1 MRKILGEKSR
11 VKIAENEEN
20 EENEENGRLNEVGG
34 KVY

>member
-11 VKIAENEEN
+11 VKIAENG
-20 EENEENGRLNEVGG
+20 ENEENGRLNEVGG